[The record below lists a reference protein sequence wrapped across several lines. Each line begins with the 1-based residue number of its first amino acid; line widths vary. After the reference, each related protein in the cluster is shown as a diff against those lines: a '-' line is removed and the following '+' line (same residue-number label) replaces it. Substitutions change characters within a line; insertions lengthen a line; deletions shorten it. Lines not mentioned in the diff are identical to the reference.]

1 MVQEEE
7 EMAETYKDQQ
17 DILASIH
24 NNAVRTRTLVH
35 ITDIITKPLVLMF

>member
-1 MVQEEE
+1 MTNLLKLLVQEEE

-24 NNAVRTRTLVH
+24 NNAG
-35 ITDIITKPLVLMF
+35 